1 MPASFRPVV
10 PHPYAWV
17 GYASDLTGR
26 IRALGGRG
34 LSRDH
39 IVEELRLLVDEGVAV
54 LGLLAERPMG
64 ERGSFDELQGTLAR
78 GADGLTVL
86 EDRDDDTARD
96 SFVRAME
103 TLMAWTPPESEG
115 SSPKVPSPEGT
126 RPPSRKPRMVD
137 RPEA

>member
-1 MPASFRPVV
+1 
-10 PHPYAWV
+10 
-17 GYASDLTGR
+17 
-26 IRALGGRG
+26 
-34 LSRDH
+34 
-39 IVEELRLLVDEGVAV
+39 
-54 LGLLAERPMG
+54 MG

-126 RPPSRKPRMVD
+126 RRPSRKPRMVD